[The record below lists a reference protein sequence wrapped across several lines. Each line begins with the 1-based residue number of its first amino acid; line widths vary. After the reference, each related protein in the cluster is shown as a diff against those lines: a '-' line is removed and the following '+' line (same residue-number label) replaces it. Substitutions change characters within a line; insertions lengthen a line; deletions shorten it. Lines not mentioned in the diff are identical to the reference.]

1 MRNEEEKTQTKKKP
15 KTQVIP
21 KNLPWGVLVW
31 QTESGHI
38 LSNSNGDVL
47 SMECFKGDL
56 QAIQKMRDAATHY
69 GHGNGRP
76 AFLPGRRKISQS
88 EYEDQMAEY
97 LAGNEIPGDIDA

>member
-1 MRNEEEKTQTKKKP
+1 MEKEQKKKRER
-15 KTQVIP
+15 KSRIIP

-31 QTESGHI
+31 QTKSGHV

-47 SMECFKGDL
+47 SVECFKGDL
-56 QAIQKMRDAATHY
+56 NALTKMREAASYY
-69 GHGNGRP
+69 GHGDGRP